1 MIEQVQRLLSH
12 LYGGAFEIEDGC
24 SPTNFSAVGT
34 VWDDQRYRFSVD
46 VVDVTDFFDI
56 RPTPRQAIEMQIHTA
71 YRIVSLVPAPE
82 GFEKVI
88 LFNVASTRVDDDELE
103 KILLAITMCRMI
115 DCNWST
121 LREAWAYY
129 GDDAD
134 GNPRTEYF
142 T

>member
-1 MIEQVQRLLSH
+1 MEAWVKRLLDH
-12 LYGGAFEIEDGC
+12 LYGGAFEISEGC

-34 VWDDQRYRFSVD
+34 VRDEQRYRFSVD
-46 VVDVTDFFDI
+46 VVEVTDFFDVK
-56 RPTPRQAIEMQIHTA
+56 PTSKKVIEAQIHAA
-71 YRIVSLVPAPE
+71 YRAISLIPAPE

-88 LFNVASTRVDDDELE
+88 LFNVASTRVDDAELE
-103 KILLAITMCRMI
+103 KILLQIMLCRMI

-129 GDDAD
+129 GEDSD